1 MGGSL
6 RRILLLSLSLLM
18 AAAASGQ
25 KKDRS
30 DSLVTLISAKS
41 AQLLEENGYHYRK
54 VIGPARFFH
63 NNTYLLCDTALW
75 NTDTRIIKAYG
86 HVKLIQEQTT
96 LTSET
101 ADYVIDE
108 DMAKFRGSTVQLEDK
123 DKNVLRT
130 RYLDY
135 NTKDSVAIFQSGGSM
150 RDKDGQIIESRYGS
164 YEAKEKKFTFMD
176 NVNMYTDSVFVKTSR
191 LMYKSDENTAYFG
204 YGTDAWKDES
214 MLSADDGYY
223 KRDIELFFFRKRV
236 HIMNDK
242 QEGWSDSLYYDRGL
256 FTVEM
261 LGHAEVM
268 DTTRNA
274 YGLAGR
280 IEYIDS
286 LSRVHMTRDPAV
298 MSVSETESK
307 RDTLYIGADTLIFL
321 SKRKCDIAES
331 EIKDAETRLNDLAGD
346 PVAEYRRK
354 AAEAA
359 AKAAEEA
366 AANDPNRPPEPQGKK
381 GAPPQKAEEP
391 VDIPKADEPADLPK
405 ADKPDTLTAPVD
417 TLAPPISSDSLSVIS
432 SEVEKS
438 PPDSTEISPRA
449 SLGRDDIAVDS
460 TAVSPGDSLS
470 VISSDSLSVISSEVE
485 KSPADTLAAPVDTL
499 AAPADSVVV
508 PPDTTKIDIA
518 YAISRVKMYKEDTQ
532 FVCDSL
538 VYTALDS
545 LYRLYIDPIV
555 YNEGNRQYVADSI
568 FVATKNGAID
578 KASLMSNAFVT
589 TEEEPDLYD
598 QIRGAEVLAYFDST
612 GVLKRFDGLG
622 GANAIFYLEEN
633 GSLATVNKVESK
645 MLSALFKEGQVERIF
660 YFDEAKNDAYPVV
673 QLPKEE
679 RQLKGFRWDP
689 EKRPKGREDVTPLVP
704 RVSERAEYASHE
716 RPDFKETA
724 IYFPGHMAAIYKEM
738 EKRDSLEA
746 AAARRRAERAE
757 ETGKAPADSLAA
769 DTLSFNTLR
778 DSLAAIGDSLSVS
791 ADSLGALRD
800 SASVISSGADGGV
813 EKSQSDSTDHQVHV
827 PTKEELKAMQKAE
840 RERKRAEKE
849 AALEAKWAE
858 KDRIDAEKAAAK
870 AEKAKAK
877 KRKRTLKFLQKQ
889 QKQEEKDARLLERYK
904 ECYQKKQARKKK

>member
-1 MGGSL
+1 MTRLL
-6 RRILLLSLSLLM
+6 RRTLLLTIALLS
-18 AAAASGQ
+18 AATVSGQ
-25 KKDRS
+25 KKNRS

-63 NNTYLLCDTALW
+63 NDTYLLCDTALW
-75 NTDTRIIKAYG
+75 NIDTRIIKAYG
-86 HVKLIQEQTT
+86 HVKLIQDQTT
-96 LTSET
+96 LSSET

-108 DMAKFRGSTVQLEDK
+108 DMAKFRGGLVQLEDK
-123 DKNVLRT
+123 DKNLLRT

-191 LMYKSDENTAYFG
+191 LVYRSNESTAYFG
-204 YGTDAWKDES
+204 YATDAWKDDG

-223 KRDIELFFFRKRV
+223 KRDLELFFFRKRV

-242 QEGWSDSLYYDRGL
+242 QEGWSDSLFYDKGL

-261 LGHAEVM
+261 LGNAEVM

-298 MSVSETESK
+298 MTVSEKEGK
-307 RDTLYIGADTLIFL
+307 RDTLYIGADTLVFL
-321 SKRKCDIAES
+321 SKKKCDFAES
-331 EIKDAETRLNDLAGD
+331 EIKAAETRLNDLAGD

-366 AANDPNRPPEPQGKK
+366 AANDPNRPPDLPGKK
-381 GAPPQKAEEP
+381 AAPPKAEEP
-391 VDIPKADEPADLPK
+391 
-405 ADKPDTLTAPVD
+405 TAPVIPSD
-417 TLAPPISSDSLSVIS
+417 TTAVIS
-432 SEVEKS
+432 SEAEGEVEKS
-438 PPDSTEISPRA
+438 PPDTTEISPRD
-449 SLGRDDIAVDS
+449 SLGRNDNTVDS
-460 TAVSPGDSLS
+460 TAISPSDSLS
-470 VISSDSLSVISSEVE
+470 VTPSDSLSVIPSDSLSVIPSPEGASE
-485 KSPADTLAAPVDTL
+485 SPSDTLT
-499 AAPADSVVV
+499 APADSVVV

-518 YAISRVKMYKEDTQ
+518 YAISHVKMYKEDTQ

-555 YNEGNRQYVADSI
+555 FNEGNRQYVADSI
-568 FVATKNGAID
+568 FVATKDGSVN

-612 GVLKRFDGLG
+612 GALKRFDGLG

-633 GSLATVNKVESK
+633 GALATVNKVESK
-645 MLSALFKEGQVERIF
+645 MLCALFKEGQVERIF
-660 YFDEAKNDAYPVV
+660 YFDEAKNDAYPIV

-689 EKRPKGREDVTPLVP
+689 ERRPKGREDVTPLVP
-704 RVSERAEYASHE
+704 RESERKDYASHE
-716 RPDFKETA
+716 RPEFKETA
-724 IYFPGHMAAIYKEM
+724 VYFPGHMAAIYKEM

-746 AAARRRAERAE
+746 AAARRRAEAAREAAE
-757 ETGKAPADSLAA
+757 APDDSL
-769 DTLSFNTLR
+769 SFDTLR
-778 DSLAAIGDSLSVS
+778 DSLSAIGDSLSVIPS
-791 ADSLGALRD
+791 TEGA
-800 SASVISSGADGGV
+800 SESP
-813 EKSQSDSTDHQVHV
+813 SDSTEILSASGLGMTTQADSTGKVHV

-877 KRKRTLKFLQKQ
+877 KRKRNLKFLQKQ
-889 QKQEEKDARLLERYK
+889 QKQEERDARLLERYK
-904 ECYQKKQARKKK
+904 ERYQKKQERKKK

>member
-1 MGGSL
+1 MAVSL
-6 RRILLLSLSLLM
+6 RRILLLTISLLV
-18 AAAASGQ
+18 AVAASGQ

-96 LTSET
+96 LSSET

-135 NTKDSVAIFQSGGSM
+135 NTKDSVAIFQNGGSM

-242 QEGWSDSLYYDRGL
+242 QEGWSDSLFYDRGL

-274 YGLAGR
+274 YALAGR
-280 IEYIDS
+280 LEYIDS

-298 MSVSETESK
+298 MSISENEGK

-321 SKRKCDIAES
+321 SKRKCDIAED
-331 EIKDAETRLNDLAGD
+331 EIKAAETRLNDLAGD

-366 AANDPNRPPEPQGKK
+366 AQNDPNRPPDIAGKK
-381 GAPPQKAEEP
+381 GAQQKADVPAEVPGKAEE
-391 VDIPKADEPADLPK
+391 DEEVPEPPEVPASPPDSLTVPADSLSAPPDSLTAL
-405 ADKPDTLTAPVD
+405 ADSCEISPRDSIAVIPSDSTAVIPSEAEESLPDTLTAP
-417 TLAPPISSDSLSVIS
+417 S
-432 SEVEKS
+432 
-438 PPDSTEISPRA
+438 
-449 SLGRDDIAVDS
+449 
-460 TAVSPGDSLS
+460 
-470 VISSDSLSVISSEVE
+470 
-485 KSPADTLAAPVDTL
+485 DTLAAAV
-499 AAPADSVVV
+499 DSVVA
-508 PPDTTKIDIA
+508 PKDTTKIDLA
-518 YAISRVKMYKEDTQ
+518 FAISHVKMYKEDTQ

-538 VYTALDS
+538 IYTALDS

-568 FVATKNGAID
+568 FVATKNGTIN

-589 TEEEPDLYD
+589 TEEEKDLYD

-612 GVLKRFDGLG
+612 GVLARFDGLG
-622 GANAIFYLEEN
+622 GASAIFFLEEN

-673 QLPKEE
+673 QRPKEE

-704 RVSERAEYASHE
+704 RPSERKEYASHE

-746 AAARRRAERAE
+746 AAARRRAEKAQE
-757 ETGKAPADSLAA
+757 EPLVPDDSLSY
-769 DTLSFNTLR
+769 DTLK
-778 DSLAAIGDSLSVS
+778 DSLSAIGDSLAVS
-791 ADSLGALRD
+791 ADSLAALRD
-800 SASVISSGADGGV
+800 SASVISSEA
-813 EKSQSDSTDHQVHV
+813 EKSPADSTETGKIHV

-840 RERKRAEKE
+840 RERKRAERE

-858 KDRIDAEKAAAK
+858 KDRKDAEKLAAK
-870 AEKAKAK
+870 QEKAKAK
-877 KRKRTLKFLQKQ
+877 KRKRNLKFLQKQ
-889 QKQEEKDARLLERYK
+889 QKQEEKDAKLLERFK
-904 ECYQKKQARKKK
+904 ERLKKKQSKKKK

>member
-1 MGGSL
+1 MRRPL
-6 RRILLLSLSLLM
+6 RKILLLTIALLS
-18 AAAASGQ
+18 AVTVSGQ
-25 KKDRS
+25 KKNRS
-30 DSLVTLISAKS
+30 DSLVTLISAQS

-63 NNTYLLCDTALW
+63 NDTYLLCDTALW
-75 NTDTRIIKAYG
+75 NIDTRIIKAYG
-86 HVKLIQEQTT
+86 HVKLIQDQTT
-96 LTSET
+96 LSSET

-108 DMAKFRGSTVQLEDK
+108 DMAKFRGGLVQLEDK
-123 DKNVLRT
+123 DKNLLRT

-191 LMYKSDENTAYFG
+191 LVYRSDESTAYFG
-204 YGTDAWKDES
+204 YATDAWKDDG

-223 KRDIELFFFRKRV
+223 KRDLELFFFRKRV

-242 QEGWSDSLYYDRGL
+242 QEGWSDSLFYDKGL

-261 LGHAEVM
+261 LGNAEVM

-298 MSVSETESK
+298 MTVTEKEGK

-321 SKRKCDIAES
+321 SKKRCDFAEG
-331 EIKDAETRLNDLAGD
+331 EVKAAETRLNDLAGD

-366 AANDPNRPPEPQGKK
+366 AANDPNRPPEPPGKK
-381 GAPPQKAEEP
+381 GAPAKAEEP
-391 VDIPKADEPADLPK
+391 PKAEEPAAPGVDEPPAEMADQVGH
-405 ADKPDTLTAPVD
+405 DDT
-417 TLAPPISSDSLSVIS
+417 VIS
-432 SEVEKS
+432 SEAEKS
-438 PPDSTEISPRA
+438 PPDTTEISPRD
-449 SLGRDDIAVDS
+449 SLGRNDNTVDS
-460 TAVSPGDSLS
+460 TAVSP
-470 VISSDSLSVISSEVE
+470 SDSLTVIPSPEGVSVSPSDSTEILSASGLGMT
-485 KSPADTLAAPVDTL
+485 PADSLVAPSDTL

-518 YAISRVKMYKEDTQ
+518 YAISRVKMFKEDTQ

-612 GVLKRFDGLG
+612 GALKRFDGLG

-633 GSLATVNKVESK
+633 GALATVNKVESK
-645 MLSALFKEGQVERIF
+645 MLCALFKEGQVERIF
-660 YFDEAKNDAYPVV
+660 YFDEAKNDAYPIV

-704 RVSERAEYASHE
+704 RESERKEYASHE
-716 RPDFKETA
+716 RPEFKETA
-724 IYFPGHMAAIYKEM
+724 VYFPGHMAAIYKEM

-746 AAARRRAERAE
+746 AAARRRAEAARE
-757 ETGKAPADSLAA
+757 APPESVDSLAY
-769 DTLSFNTLR
+769 DTLR
-778 DSLAAIGDSLSVS
+778 DSLSAIGDSLTVIPSPEGVSVS
-791 ADSLGALRD
+791 P
-800 SASVISSGADGGV
+800 
-813 EKSQSDSTDHQVHV
+813 SDSTEILSASGLGMTQADSTGKVQV
-827 PTKEELKAMQKAE
+827 PTKEELKALQKAE
-840 RERKRAEKE
+840 RERKKAERE

-877 KRKRTLKFLQKQ
+877 KRKRNLKFLQKQ
-889 QKQEEKDARLLERYK
+889 QKQEERDARLIERYK
-904 ECYQKKQARKKK
+904 ERYQKRQERKKK

>member
-438 PPDSTEISPRA
+438 P
-449 SLGRDDIAVDS
+449 
-460 TAVSPGDSLS
+460 
-470 VISSDSLSVISSEVE
+470 
-485 KSPADTLAAPVDTL
+485 ADTLAAPVDTL

-904 ECYQKKQARKKK
+904 ACYQKKQARKKK

>member
-1 MGGSL
+1 
-6 RRILLLSLSLLM
+6 
-18 AAAASGQ
+18 
-25 KKDRS
+25 
-30 DSLVTLISAKS
+30 
-41 AQLLEENGYHYRK
+41 
-54 VIGPARFFH
+54 
-63 NNTYLLCDTALW
+63 
-75 NTDTRIIKAYG
+75 
-86 HVKLIQEQTT
+86 
-96 LTSET
+96 
-101 ADYVIDE
+101 
-108 DMAKFRGSTVQLEDK
+108 
-123 DKNVLRT
+123 
-130 RYLDY
+130 
-135 NTKDSVAIFQSGGSM
+135 M

-191 LMYKSDENTAYFG
+191 LMYRSDENTAYFG
-204 YGTDAWKDES
+204 YGTDAWKDDG

-242 QEGWSDSLYYDRGL
+242 QEGWSDSLFYDKGL

-280 IEYIDS
+280 LEYIDS
-286 LSRVHMTRDPAV
+286 LSRVKMTRDPAV
-298 MSVSETESK
+298 MSVSESDGR

-321 SKRKCDIAES
+321 SMRKCDFAEDD
-331 EIKDAETRLNDLAGD
+331 IKAAETRLNDLAGD
-346 PVAEYRRK
+346 PVREYRRK

-366 AANDPNRPPEPQGKK
+366 AANDPNRPPEPPGAKKK
-381 GAPPQKAEEP
+381 GAA
-391 VDIPKADEPADLPK
+391 EPAP
-405 ADKPDTLTAPVD
+405 PVIPSG
-417 TLAPPISSDSLSVIS
+417 AK
-432 SEVEKS
+432 ES
-438 PPDSTEISPRA
+438 PPDTTSVIPSGAKESPLDTTSVIPSGAKESPLDSTDVSDLSARLD
-449 SLGRDDIAVDS
+449 SLGRDDI
-460 TAVSPGDSLS
+460 T
-470 VISSDSLSVISSEVE
+470 
-485 KSPADTLAAPVDTL
+485 DTL
-499 AAPADSVVV
+499 AAPADTLTAPADTLP

-518 YAISRVKMYKEDTQ
+518 YAISRVKMFREDTQ

-589 TEEEPDLYD
+589 TAEDTTAALFD
-598 QIRGAEVLAYFDST
+598 QIKGAEVLAYFDST
-612 GVLKRFDGLG
+612 AALKRFDGLG
-622 GANAIFYLEEN
+622 GASAIFYLEEN

-645 MLSALFKEGQVERIF
+645 MLSALFVDGQVEKIF

-679 RQLKGFRWDP
+679 RQLKGFRWEP
-689 EKRPKGREDVTPLVP
+689 EKRPEGREDVTPLVP
-704 RVSERAEYASHE
+704 RPSERKEYASHE

-724 IYFPGHMAAIYKEM
+724 VYFPGHMAKIYKMLE
-738 EKRDSLEA
+738 ERDSLDA
-746 AAARRRAERAE
+746 AAARRRAAAAREAS
-757 ETGKAPADSLAA
+757 DSL
-769 DTLSFNTLR
+769 SFDTLR
-778 DSLAAIGDSLSVS
+778 DSLSAIGDSLGVDGVHS
-791 ADSLGALRD
+791 ASGLDNTTDSLSVNPGD
-800 SASVISSGADGGV
+800 SLSVIPGGA
-813 EKSQSDSTDHQVHV
+813 EKSDTTGKIHV
-827 PTKEELKAMQKAE
+827 PTREELKALQKAE
-840 RERKRAEKE
+840 RERKRAEKQ

-870 AEKAKAK
+870 AEKAKAR

-889 QKQEEKDARLLERYK
+889 KEQEEKDARILERYK
-904 ECYQKKQARKKK
+904 QRYAEKLQKKKDRKK

>member
-1 MGGSL
+1 MGVSL

-96 LTSET
+96 LSSET

-135 NTKDSVAIFQSGGSM
+135 NTKDSVAIFQNGGSM

-286 LSRVHMTRDPAV
+286 ISRVKMTRDPAV

-321 SKRKCDIAES
+321 SKRMCDIAED
-331 EIKDAETRLNDLAGD
+331 EIKSAETRLNDMAGD

-366 AANDPNRPPEPQGKK
+366 AQNDPNRPPDIPGKNGAQQKPEDTPQEDEEEPAGTNVPAEPPVSEVEKPLPDSLA
-381 GAPPQKAEEP
+381 APPDSLLVPRDSLTA
-391 VDIPKADEPADLPK
+391 LS
-405 ADKPDTLTAPVD
+405 DTLTAPVD
-417 TLAPPISSDSLSVIS
+417 STAVVPSDSTAVIP

-438 PPDSTEISPRA
+438 LP
-449 SLGRDDIAVDS
+449 
-460 TAVSPGDSLS
+460 
-470 VISSDSLSVISSEVE
+470 
-485 KSPADTLAAPVDTL
+485 DTL
-499 AAPADSVVV
+499 AAPADSLMAAADSVVA
-508 PPDTTKIDIA
+508 PKDTTKIDIA

-538 VYTALDS
+538 IYTALDS

-555 YNEGNRQYVADSI
+555 YNEGNKQYVADSI
-568 FVATKNGAID
+568 FVATKNGAIN

-589 TEEEPDLYD
+589 TEEEPNLYD
-598 QIRGAEVLAYFDST
+598 QIRGAEVMAYFDST
-612 GVLKRFDGLG
+612 GVLSRFDGLG
-622 GANAIFYLEEN
+622 GAAAIFYLEEN
-633 GSLATVNKVESK
+633 GSFATVNKVESK
-645 MLSALFKEGQVERIF
+645 MLCALFEDGQVERIF

-679 RQLKGFRWDP
+679 RQLKGFRWEP
-689 EKRPKGREDVTPLVP
+689 EKRPTGREDVTPLVP
-704 RVSERAEYASHE
+704 RPSERTEYSSHE

-724 IYFPGHMAAIYKEM
+724 VYFPGHMAAIYKEM

-746 AAARRRAERAE
+746 AAARRRAEKAKE
-757 ETGKAPADSLAA
+757 EPESPVDSL
-769 DTLSFNTLR
+769 SFDTLR
-778 DSLAAIGDSLSVS
+778 DSLTAIGDSLSVS
-791 ADSLGALRD
+791 ADSLGIPRD
-800 SASVISSGADGGV
+800 SASVISSEG
-813 EKSQSDSTDHQVHV
+813 EKSPSDSTETGKIHV

-840 RERKRAEKE
+840 RERKRAERE

-870 AEKAKAK
+870 AEKAKAR
-877 KRKRTLKFLQKQ
+877 KRKRNLKFLQKQ
-889 QKQEEKDARLLERYK
+889 QKQEEKDAKLLERFK
-904 ECYQKKQARKKK
+904 ERLQKKQSKKKK

>member
-1 MGGSL
+1 MRRPL
-6 RRILLLSLSLLM
+6 RKILLLTIALLS
-18 AAAASGQ
+18 AVTVSGQ
-25 KKDRS
+25 KKNRS
-30 DSLVTLISAKS
+30 DSLVTLISAQS

-63 NNTYLLCDTALW
+63 NDTYLLCDTALW
-75 NTDTRIIKAYG
+75 NIDTRIIKAYG
-86 HVKLIQEQTT
+86 HVKLIQDQTT
-96 LTSET
+96 LSSET

-108 DMAKFRGSTVQLEDK
+108 DMAKFRGGLVQLEDK
-123 DKNVLRT
+123 DKNLLRT

-191 LMYKSDENTAYFG
+191 LVYRSDESTAYFG
-204 YGTDAWKDES
+204 YATDAWKDDG

-223 KRDIELFFFRKRV
+223 KRDLELFFFRKRV

-242 QEGWSDSLYYDRGL
+242 QEGWSDSLFYDKGL

-261 LGHAEVM
+261 LGNAEVM

-298 MSVSETESK
+298 MTVTEKEGK

-321 SKRKCDIAES
+321 SKKRCDFAEG
-331 EIKDAETRLNDLAGD
+331 EVKAAETRLNDLAGD

-366 AANDPNRPPEPQGKK
+366 AANDPNRPPEPPGKK
-381 GAPPQKAEEP
+381 GAPAKAEEP
-391 VDIPKADEPADLPK
+391 A
-405 ADKPDTLTAPVD
+405 APVIPSPEGASVSPSD
-417 TLAPPISSDSLSVIS
+417 STAITPSDSLAVIP
-432 SEVEKS
+432 S
-438 PPDSTEISPRA
+438 P
-449 SLGRDDIAVDS
+449 DS
-460 TAVSPGDSLS
+460 TAVIPSPEGASVSPSDSTDILSASGLGMPPADSL
-470 VISSDSLSVISSEVE
+470 V
-485 KSPADTLAAPVDTL
+485 APSDTL

-518 YAISRVKMYKEDTQ
+518 YAISRVKMFKEDTQ

-612 GVLKRFDGLG
+612 GALKRFDGLG

-633 GSLATVNKVESK
+633 GALATVNKVESK
-645 MLSALFKEGQVERIF
+645 MLCALFKEGQVERIF
-660 YFDEAKNDAYPVV
+660 YFDEAKNDAYPIV

-704 RVSERAEYASHE
+704 RESERKEYASHE
-716 RPDFKETA
+716 RPEFKETA
-724 IYFPGHMAAIYKEM
+724 VYFPGHMAAIYKEM

-746 AAARRRAERAE
+746 AAARRRAEAARE
-757 ETGKAPADSLAA
+757 APPESVDSLSFDTLKDSLSAISDSLTFAADSLAA
-769 DTLSFNTLR
+769 S
-778 DSLAAIGDSLSVS
+778 GDSLSVNS
-791 ADSLGALRD
+791 GDSSVISSD
-800 SASVISSGADGGV
+800 SSVISSGA
-813 EKSQSDSTDHQVHV
+813 EKSQADSTGKVQV
-827 PTKEELKAMQKAE
+827 PTKEELKALQKAE
-840 RERKRAEKE
+840 RERKKAERE

-877 KRKRTLKFLQKQ
+877 KRKRNLKFLQKQ
-889 QKQEEKDARLLERYK
+889 QKQEERDTRLLERYK
-904 ECYQKKQARKKK
+904 ERYQKRQERKKK

>member
-1 MGGSL
+1 MTRTL
-6 RRILLLSLSLLM
+6 RRTLLLLLAL
-18 AAAASGQ
+18 AASVAASGQ

-41 AQLLEENGYHYRK
+41 AQLLEEGGYHYRK

-63 NNTYLLCDTALW
+63 NDTYLLCDTALW

-86 HVKLIQEQTT
+86 HVKLIQDQTT
-96 LTSET
+96 LSSET

-108 DMAKFRGSTVQLEDK
+108 DMAKFRGSVVQLEDK

-191 LMYKSDENTAYFG
+191 LMYRSDENTAYFG
-204 YGTDAWKDES
+204 YGTDAWKDDG

-223 KRDIELFFFRKRV
+223 KRDIDLFFFRKRV
-236 HIMNDK
+236 HIMNEK
-242 QEGWSDSLYYDRGL
+242 QEGWSDSLFYDKGL

-280 IEYIDS
+280 LEYIDS
-286 LSRVHMTRDPAV
+286 LSRVKMTRDPAV
-298 MSVSETESK
+298 MSVSETEGR

-321 SKRKCDIAES
+321 SRKKCDFNED
-331 EIKDAETRLNDLAGD
+331 EIKAAETRLTDLAGD
-346 PVAEYRRK
+346 PVNEYRRK

-366 AANDPNRPPEPQGKK
+366 AANDPNRPPEPPAAKQKAAAPEQ
-381 GAPPQKAEEP
+381 APPPTPTETPRVEEP
-391 VDIPKADEPADLPK
+391 PVIP
-405 ADKPDTLTAPVD
+405 
-417 TLAPPISSDSLSVIS
+417 SDSLSVI
-432 SEVEKS
+432 
-438 PPDSTEISPRA
+438 PT
-449 SLGRDDIAVDS
+449 
-460 TAVSPGDSLS
+460 DSLS
-470 VISSDSLSVISSEVE
+470 VISSDSLSVIPSDSLSVISSDSLSVIPSEAKE
-485 KSPADTLAAPVDTL
+485 SPPDSTDVSDLSARLDSLGRDDIVDTLSAPVDTL
-499 AAPADSVVV
+499 TAPVDTLP

-518 YAISRVKMYKEDTQ
+518 YALSRVKMYKEDTQ

-545 LYRLYIDPIV
+545 LYRLYKDPIV
-555 YNEGNRQYVADSI
+555 FNEGNRQYVADSI

-589 TEEEPDLYD
+589 TAEDTTAALFD

-612 GVLKRFDGLG
+612 AALKRFDGLG
-622 GANAIFYLEEN
+622 GAAAIFYLEEN

-645 MLSALFKEGQVERIF
+645 MLSALFEDGQVERIF

-679 RQLKGFRWDP
+679 RQLKGFRWEP
-689 EKRPKGREDVTPLVP
+689 EKRPEGREDVTPLVP
-704 RVSERAEYASHE
+704 RPSERKEYASHE

-724 IYFPGHMAAIYKEM
+724 VYFPGHMAKIYKM
-738 EKRDSLEA
+738 LADRDSLDA
-746 AAARRRAERAE
+746 VAARRRAEAAAAAE
-757 ETGKAPADSLAA
+757 AADSL
-769 DTLSFNTLR
+769 SFDVLR

-791 ADSLGALRD
+791 APDSLGLADNHD
-800 SASVISSGADGGV
+800 SLSVTPGGSKESV
-813 EKSQSDSTDHQVHV
+813 ADSTGKVHV
-827 PTKEELKAMQKAE
+827 PTAEELKAMKKAE
-840 RERKRAEKE
+840 RERKKAERE

-889 QKQEEKDARLLERYK
+889 KKQEDKEAAMLERYK
-904 ECYQKKQARKKK
+904 QRYLEKLQKKKKK

>member
-1 MGGSL
+1 MVRSL
-6 RRILLLSLSLLM
+6 RRTLLLTLALL
-18 AAAASGQ
+18 ASAVAASGQ

-41 AQLLEENGYHYRK
+41 AQLLEEDGYHYRK

-86 HVKLIQEQTT
+86 HVKLIQDQTT
-96 LTSET
+96 LSSET

-108 DMAKFRGSTVQLEDK
+108 DMAKFRGSVVQLEDK

-191 LMYKSDENTAYFG
+191 LMYRSDENTAYFG
-204 YGTDAWKDES
+204 YGTDAWKDDG

-223 KRDIELFFFRKRV
+223 KRDVELFFFRKRV
-236 HIMNDK
+236 HIMNEK
-242 QEGWSDSLYYDRGL
+242 QEGWSDSLFYDKGL

-280 IEYIDS
+280 LEYVDS

-298 MSVSETESK
+298 MYVSESDGR

-321 SKRKCDIAES
+321 SMRKCDFAPG
-331 EIKDAETRLNDLAGD
+331 EIKAAETRLEDLAGD
-346 PVAEYRRK
+346 PVTEYRRK
-354 AAEAA
+354 AAKAA

-366 AANDPNRPPEPQGKK
+366 AANDPNRPPDPPGAKKK
-381 GAPPQKAEEP
+381 GAAETPPAIEKKGASEPAPGTEKKGDAAPPAPEAKPPVIPSEAEESAP
-391 VDIPKADEPADLPK
+391 GDSIAAIP
-405 ADKPDTLTAPVD
+405 PDSLSVTPSD
-417 TLAPPISSDSLSVIS
+417 SLAVIPSDSLSVIP
-432 SEVEKS
+432 SEAE
-438 PPDSTEISPRA
+438 E
-449 SLGRDDIAVDS
+449 SLA
-460 TAVSPGDSLS
+460 
-470 VISSDSLSVISSEVE
+470 
-485 KSPADTLAAPVDTL
+485 PADTLAAPADTL
-499 AAPADSVVV
+499 VAPADTLP
-508 PPDTTKIDIA
+508 PPDTTKIDVA
-518 YAISRVKMYKEDTQ
+518 YALSRVKMYKEDTQ

-545 LYRLYIDPIV
+545 LYRLYLDPIV

-589 TEEEPDLYD
+589 TAEDTTAALFD

-612 GVLKRFDGLG
+612 AALKRFDGLG
-622 GANAIFYLEEN
+622 GAAAIFYLEEN

-645 MLSALFKEGQVERIF
+645 MLSALFVDGQVDRIF

-679 RQLKGFRWDP
+679 RQLKGFRWEP
-689 EKRPKGREDVTPLVP
+689 EKRPEGREDVTPLVP
-704 RVSERAEYASHE
+704 RPSERKEYASHE

-724 IYFPGHMAAIYKEM
+724 VYFPGHMAKIYKMLE
-738 EKRDSLEA
+738 ERDSLDA
-746 AAARRRAERAE
+746 AAARRRAEAAAAREA
-757 ETGKAPADSLAA
+757 AQDSI
-769 DTLSFNTLR
+769 DFNTLR
-778 DSLAAIGDSLSVS
+778 DSLAAIGDSLSVNGLAAQ
-791 ADSLGALRD
+791 ADSLAQ
-800 SASVISSGADGGV
+800 GADSLSV
-813 EKSQSDSTDHQVHV
+813 NPADSLSANSGSAPDGKVHV
-827 PTKEELKAMQKAE
+827 PTPEELKAMKKAE
-840 RERKRAEKE
+840 RERKRAEKQ

-889 QKQEEKDARLLERYK
+889 KKQEEKEAAMLERYK
-904 ECYQKKQARKKK
+904 QRYLEKLQRKNKK

>member
-1 MGGSL
+1 MTRSL
-6 RRILLLSLSLLM
+6 RRILLLSLAL
-18 AAAASGQ
+18 AASVAASGQ

-86 HVKLIQEQTT
+86 HVKLIQDQTT

-108 DMAKFRGSTVQLEDK
+108 DMAKFRGSVVQLEDK

-135 NTKDSVAIFQSGGSM
+135 NTKDSVAIFQSGGAM

-176 NVNMYTDSVFVKTSR
+176 GVNMYTDSVFVKTSR
-191 LMYKSDENTAYFG
+191 LMYRSDENTAYFG
-204 YGTDAWKDES
+204 YGTDAWKDDG

-236 HIMNDK
+236 HIMNEK
-242 QEGWSDSLYYDRGL
+242 QEGWSDSLFYDKGL

-280 IEYIDS
+280 LEYIDS
-286 LSRVHMTRDPAV
+286 LSRVKMTRDPAV
-298 MSVSETESK
+298 MSVSESDGR

-321 SKRKCDIAES
+321 SMKKCDIAQA
-331 EIKDAETRLNDLAGD
+331 EINAAETRLTDLAGD
-346 PVAEYRRK
+346 PVTEYRRK

-366 AANDPNRPPEPQGKK
+366 AANDPNRPPDLPPGAKQK
-381 GAPPQKAEEP
+381 GAPPEEAAASEE
-391 VDIPKADEPADLPK
+391 IPSPAPQVRNDN
-405 ADKPDTLTAPVD
+405 TT
-417 TLAPPISSDSLSVIS
+417 SVIS
-432 SEVEKS
+432 SEAEKS
-438 PPDSTEISPRA
+438 PPDSTSVSNLSERLDSLDRDDSA
-449 SLGRDDIAVDS
+449 LADSLGRDDNA
-460 TAVSPGDSLS
+460 
-470 VISSDSLSVISSEVE
+470 
-485 KSPADTLAAPVDTL
+485 PADTLAAPVDTL
-499 AAPADSVVV
+499 TAPVDTLTAPADTLP

-518 YAISRVKMYKEDTQ
+518 YAISRVKMFREDTQ

-589 TEEEPDLYD
+589 TAEDTTAALFD
-598 QIRGAEVLAYFDST
+598 QIKGAEVLAYFDST
-612 GVLKRFDGLG
+612 AALKRFDGLG
-622 GANAIFYLEEN
+622 GASAIFYLEEN

-645 MLSALFKEGQVERIF
+645 MLSALFVDGQVEKIF

-679 RQLKGFRWDP
+679 RQLKGFRWEP
-689 EKRPKGREDVTPLVP
+689 EKRPEGREDVTPLVP
-704 RVSERAEYASHE
+704 RPSERKEYASHE

-724 IYFPGHMAAIYKEM
+724 VYFPGHMAKIYKMLE
-738 EKRDSLEA
+738 ERDSLDA
-746 AAARRRAERAE
+746 AAARRRAAAAREAS
-757 ETGKAPADSLAA
+757 DSL
-769 DTLSFNTLR
+769 SFDTLR
-778 DSLAAIGDSLSVS
+778 DSLSAIGDSLGVDGVHS
-791 ADSLGALRD
+791 ASGLDNTTDSLSVNPGD
-800 SASVISSGADGGV
+800 SLSVIPSGA
-813 EKSQSDSTDHQVHV
+813 EKSDTTGKIHV
-827 PTKEELKAMQKAE
+827 PTREELKALQKAE
-840 RERKRAEKE
+840 RERKRAEKQ

-870 AEKAKAK
+870 AEKAKAR

-889 QKQEEKDARLLERYK
+889 KEQEEKDARILERYK
-904 ECYQKKQARKKK
+904 QRYAEKLQKKKDRKK

>member
-1 MGGSL
+1 MTRTL
-6 RRILLLSLSLLM
+6 RRILLLTLALLAS

-25 KKDRS
+25 KKKDRS

-41 AQLLEENGYHYRK
+41 AQLLEEGGYHYRK

-86 HVKLIQEQTT
+86 HVKLIQDQTT
-96 LTSET
+96 LSSET

-108 DMAKFRGSTVQLEDK
+108 DMAKFRGSIVQLEDK

-191 LMYKSDENTAYFG
+191 LMYRSDENTAYFG
-204 YGTDAWKDES
+204 YGTDAWKDDG

-236 HIMNDK
+236 HIMNEK
-242 QEGWSDSLYYDRGL
+242 QEGWSDSLFYDKGL

-280 IEYIDS
+280 LEYIDS
-286 LSRVHMTRDPAV
+286 LSRVKMTRDPAV
-298 MSVSETESK
+298 MSVSETEGR

-321 SKRKCDIAES
+321 SMKKCDIAEG
-331 EIKDAETRLNDLAGD
+331 EVKAAETRLTDLAGD
-346 PVAEYRRK
+346 PVTEYRRK

-366 AANDPNRPPEPQGKK
+366 AANDPNRPPEPPQGKQRTGAK
-381 GAPPQKAEEP
+381 EEVPPIEAPPAKEETPLVEEP
-391 VDIPKADEPADLPK
+391 PAAPPDTSSALDFSARLDSLRRDDSADTTASVVPTDSLSVIPRDSTAVISSEVEKSLSDTLAAPA
-405 ADKPDTLTAPVD
+405 DTLTAPVD
-417 TLAPPISSDSLSVIS
+417 TLP
-432 SEVEKS
+432 
-438 PPDSTEISPRA
+438 
-449 SLGRDDIAVDS
+449 
-460 TAVSPGDSLS
+460 
-470 VISSDSLSVISSEVE
+470 
-485 KSPADTLAAPVDTL
+485 
-499 AAPADSVVV
+499 

-545 LYRLYIDPIV
+545 LYRLYKDPIV

-589 TEEEPDLYD
+589 TAEDTTAALFD
-598 QIRGAEVLAYFDST
+598 QIKGAEVLAYFDST
-612 GVLKRFDGLG
+612 AALKRFDGLG
-622 GANAIFYLEEN
+622 GASAIFYLEEN

-645 MLSALFKEGQVERIF
+645 MLSALFEDGQVERIF

-679 RQLKGFRWDP
+679 RQLKGFRWEP
-689 EKRPKGREDVTPLVP
+689 EKRPAGREDVTPLVP
-704 RVSERAEYASHE
+704 RPSERKEYASHE

-724 IYFPGHMAAIYKEM
+724 VYFPGHMAKIYKM
-738 EKRDSLEA
+738 LADRDSLDA
-746 AAARRRAERAE
+746 VAARRRAEAAAAME
-757 ETGKAPADSLAA
+757 AADSL
-769 DTLSFNTLR
+769 SFDTLR
-778 DSLAAIGDSLSVS
+778 DSLAAIGDSLGTDGIHPASP
-791 ADSLGALRD
+791 DSLSVNPGD
-800 SASVISSGADGGV
+800 SLSVIPSGAK
-813 EKSQSDSTDHQVHV
+813 ESQSDTTKIHV
-827 PTKEELKAMQKAE
+827 PTREELKAMQKAE
-840 RERKRAEKE
+840 RERKKAERE
-849 AALEAKWAE
+849 AAIEAKWAE

-870 AEKAKAK
+870 AEKAKIR

-889 QKQEEKDARLLERYK
+889 KKQDEKEARMLERYK
-904 ECYQKKQARKKK
+904 QRYAEKLQKKQQKKKKK